1 MTTPRL
7 RHRPQ
12 VEDEDASVLKLGA
25 EFNNAGCLLISEV
38 KYLLENRDKD
48 APDTAVYN
56 KTLDYVKTFAK
67 FNTTDSTS
75 AVREALRREPA
86 LTQFETAQIANLCPA
101 DAEESK
107 SVIPSLVKIDDD
119 RLQALLDE
127 IQTMR
132 KFQS

>member
-1 MTTPRL
+1 MTTRL
-7 RHRPQ
+7 RHRPNA
-12 VEDEDASVLKLGA
+12 EEEDASALKLGP

-56 KTLDYVKTFAK
+56 KTLDYVKNFAK
-67 FNTTDSTS
+67 FNTTDSAS
-75 AVREALRREPA
+75 AVRETLRREPA

-101 DAEESK
+101 DAEEAK
-107 SVIPSLVKIDDD
+107 SIIPSLVKIDDD
-119 RLQALLDE
+119 RLQTLLDE

-132 KFQS
+132 KFQT